1 MGAFFGGC
9 DSLIASPALAMMGAS
24 IIGSAILFLKRRK

>member
-1 MGAFFGGC
+1 MGSIFGGC
-9 DSLIASPALAMMGAS
+9 SSLIASPALAMMGAS